1 MKFLVIGLGSM
12 GKRRTRHLLYLDPG
26 EIIGFDPR
34 LDRCEEAA
42 RLYGIRTFNSFEHA
56 LAEEPGAFVICVP
69 SDQHHQYAV
78 KAGELKKHMFTESNF
93 LREGMD
99 DLVEIERQ
107 GEVVCA
113 PSFTMPSEPS
123 VNLVKKL
130 VDEGTVGKPL
140 CFTYHIG
147 SWLPGWHPYEDYRKV
162 YFSQKNTGA
171 AKEMVAFELT
181 WLMWMLGD
189 VTRVTAMRG
198 KTSDLEMD
206 ADDVYQVA
214 LEFEG
219 GVRGMILSD
228 VVSRSGSRNM
238 KLACSEGEIKW
249 DAMPPSVRVFEGD
262 RGKWV
267 DYNSEIKPVEI
278 GSPNEPWG
286 PTYVREIRNFV
297 DAIDGKCKYPYSY
310 AAERKITEVLAAV
323 EKSCEEGKTITVE
336 YAR

>member
-1 MKFLVIGLGSM
+1 M
-12 GKRRTRHLLYLDPG
+12 LYLDPG

-34 LDRCEEAA
+34 QDRCDEAA
-42 RLYGIRTFNSFEHA
+42 RLYGIRTFASFDEA
-56 LAEEPGAFVICVP
+56 LAENPGAFVICVP

-99 DLVEIERQ
+99 ELVEIERR

-113 PSFTMPSEPS
+113 PSFTMPADPS
-123 VNLVKKL
+123 VALVKKL
-130 VDEGTVGKPL
+130 VDEGKIGKPL

-181 WLMWMLGD
+181 WLMWVFGPMKK
-189 VTRVTAMRG
+189 VTALRG
-198 KTSDLEMD
+198 KTSDLDMD

-214 LEFEG
+214 FEFESG
-219 GVRGMILSD
+219 LRGMILSD
-228 VVSRSGSRNM
+228 VVSKCGSRNM
-238 KLACSEGEIKW
+238 KLVGSEGELKW
-249 DAMPPSVRVFEGD
+249 DAMPFSVQVFEGD

-267 DYNSEIKPVEI
+267 DYAPEIKPIEI
-278 GSPNEPWG
+278 GSPYEPWG
-286 PTYVREIRNFV
+286 ATYVREMRHFI
-297 DAIDGKCKYPYSY
+297 DAIKGESKYPYTY
-310 AAERKITEVLAAV
+310 AAERQITEILAAV
-323 EKSCEEGKTITVE
+323 EKSCEEDRTITIE